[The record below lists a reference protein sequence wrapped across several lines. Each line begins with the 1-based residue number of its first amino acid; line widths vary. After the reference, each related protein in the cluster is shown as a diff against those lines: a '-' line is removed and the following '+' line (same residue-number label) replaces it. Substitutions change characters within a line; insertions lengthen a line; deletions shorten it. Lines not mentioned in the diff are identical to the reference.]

1 MVILMSVQISYEQ
14 KSDPFSVYNTVTVL
28 LVQ

>member
-14 KSDPFSVYNTVTVL
+14 KSDPSPVYNHVIVL